1 MGRSQWHTADP
12 CGGAKT
18 FLTYLLKVAGMRIS
32 KIAVAKCLAL
42 VVVFPLAGCQL
53 APMPGNLLGS
63 VVPGGHDRAIAEH
76 AAKSSFP
83 SPADVGMASSDE
95 PAPRR

>member
-1 MGRSQWHTADP
+1 M
-12 CGGAKT
+12 
-18 FLTYLLKVAGMRIS
+18 
-32 KIAVAKCLAL
+32 VAKSLAL
-42 VVVFPLAGCQL
+42 ALLIPLAGCQL

-83 SPADVGMASSDE
+83 SPADVGLASTDD
-95 PAPRR
+95 AGTRR